1 MQFLIYLKEMLFS
14 KKNENFKS
22 MKITVESSNYLCG
35 HEPQIIKASNSL
47 KSIDYNI
54 QTSIFNFKKIFFYS
68 KVFHLKIHEN

>member
-22 MKITVESSNYLCG
+22 CG